1 MAVSEAVKLARMQ
14 AKENDKQRMFALLTN
29 PAVVG
34 LTSLLT
40 GLYVANHVRWDKEN
54 ARNEDVRAIAMAGTA
69 IGSLAAMGLKDK
81 WLLGGFGLA
90 AGLAGLDPISIPS
103 MSSLTEN
110 YGLGSDARFF
120 GMSVPG
126 ITPGHPLWEAAL
138 GPIGPLYD
146 IARGK
151 R

>member
-29 PAVVG
+29 PAVVS
-34 LTSLLT
+34 LASLLT
-40 GLYVANHVRWDKEN
+40 GLYVANHVRWDKDD
-54 ARNEDVRAIAMAGTA
+54 ARNADVRAIAMAGTA

-90 AGLAGLDPISIPS
+90 AGVSGLDPVSIPS
-103 MSSLTEN
+103 VSNLTEN
-110 YGLGSDARFF
+110 YGLGSDARLF
-120 GMSVPG
+120 GASVPG
-126 ITPGHPLWEAAL
+126 ITPGHPLWELAL
-138 GPIGPLYD
+138 GPIDPLYD
-146 IARGK
+146 RWRGK